1 LKQSDGFTLAE
12 LLVSIAIFL
21 VISSVAVPSLINWR
35 TESKI
40 RGAIIN
46 LRGDMELAR
55 ARSIKENQQVTID
68 FSSTGYSIYID
79 EDEDETRD
87 SGEQL
92 IRNVDFIRGVSVDLA
107 VTTFAFDKT
116 WFNSRGLPQNLGRV
130 VLKNTAGTLRRISMT
145 TLLGQITIE
154 KSTDNGATW
163 N

>member
-1 LKQSDGFTLAE
+1 MKQSDGFTLAE

-21 VISSVAVPSLINWR
+21 VLSSIAVPSFINWR

-46 LRGDMELAR
+46 LRVELAR
-55 ARSIKENQQVTID
+55 ARSIKENEQVTID

-79 EDEDETRD
+79 EDADETMD

-92 IRNVDFIRGVSVDLA
+92 IRNVDFIAGVSIDLA
-107 VTTFAFDKT
+107 VTTFASDKT

-130 VLKNTAGTLRRISMT
+130 VLKNTGGTLRRLSMV

-154 KSTDNGATW
+154 RSTDNGATW

>member
-1 LKQSDGFTLAE
+1 MKQSDGFTLVE
-12 LLVSIAIFL
+12 LLVSVAIIL
-21 VISSVAVPSLINWR
+21 LISSIAVPNFINWR
-35 TESKI
+35 TESQI
-40 RGAIIN
+40 RGAINN

-79 EDEDETRD
+79 EDADETMD

-92 IRNVDFIRGVSVDLA
+92 IRHVDFIKGVSIGLA
-107 VTTFAFDKT
+107 ATTFASDKT

-130 VLKNTAGTLRRISMT
+130 VLKNTVGTLRRISMT
-145 TLLGQITIE
+145 TLLGQITME
-154 KSTDNGATW
+154 TSTDNGATW

>member
-1 LKQSDGFTLAE
+1 LKQSDGFTLVE
-12 LLVSIAIFL
+12 LIVIIAIIL
-21 VISSVAVPSLINWR
+21 VISSIAVPSLISWR

-55 ARSIKENQQVTID
+55 ARSIKENLQVTID

-79 EDEDETRD
+79 EDEDETMD

-92 IRNVDFIRGVSVDLA
+92 IRNVDFIGGVSIDLA
-107 VTTFAFDKT
+107 ATSFASDKT
-116 WFNSRGLPQNLGRV
+116 WYNSRGLPQNLGRV
-130 VLKNTAGTLRRISMT
+130 VLKSTGGTLRRISMT

-154 KSTDNGATW
+154 RSTDNGATW